1 MRDRLSQVEFEE
13 REGVLIARVSGE
25 VDGSNTVELGRAL
38 GEKLPSSAHGLVL
51 DLSGIAYLDSA
62 GIELLFSLAR
72 RLGDRRQRLRLSV
85 PQAVARAQGAGDLRH
100 RQRRADG
107 GDGGRRRRADRRRRR
122 LGVGR
127 SQL

>member
-1 MRDRLSQVEFEE
+1 MRDRLSQIEFDEHD
-13 REGVLIARVSGE
+13 GVLIARVSGE

-85 PQAVARAQGAGDLRH
+85 PQRSPVRKVLEICDIGSVAPMEESPELAAARITEAEA
-100 RQRRADG
+100 
-107 GDGGRRRRADRRRRR
+107 
-122 LGVGR
+122 
-127 SQL
+127 

>member
-13 REGVLIARVSGE
+13 RDGVLIARVSGE
-25 VDGSNTVELGRAL
+25 IDGSNTVELGRAL

-85 PQAVARAQGAGDLRH
+85 PQQSPVRKVLEICDIGSVAPMEETADLAAERI
-100 RQRRADG
+100 AD
-107 GDGGRRRRADRRRRR
+107 ADA
-122 LGVGR
+122 
-127 SQL
+127 